1 MPRRKKKYML
11 LRGKFGTFI
20 VVERSWYDSFNI
32 RRERV
37 WAIVREDDDRE
48 MLHAMASLTNKYV
61 KMEVTMLEESK

>member
-1 MPRRKKKYML
+1 ML

-37 WAIVREDDDRE
+37 WTIVREDDDRE
-48 MLHAMASLTNKYV
+48 MLHAMASLTNKHV
-61 KMEVTMLEESK
+61 KMEVTMLGEPK